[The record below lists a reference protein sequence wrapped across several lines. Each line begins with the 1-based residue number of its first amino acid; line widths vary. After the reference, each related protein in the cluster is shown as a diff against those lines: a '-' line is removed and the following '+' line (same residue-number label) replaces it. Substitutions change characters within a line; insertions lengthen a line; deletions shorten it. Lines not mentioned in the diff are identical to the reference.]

1 MCRCLL
7 DNQSHLYQNVLEVM
21 KMMMLP
27 LVEVRFE
34 GYYLNLVTS
43 GARMVSWMPLI
54 LPRMETY
61 DFNR

>member
-1 MCRCLL
+1 
-7 DNQSHLYQNVLEVM
+7 
-21 KMMMLP
+21 MMILP

-43 GARMVSWMPLI
+43 GARMVSWMSLI
-54 LPRMETY
+54 LPRMNTY